1 MFLNRIFRRLV
12 RWFRSLFS
20 KPHTVPPAVPP
31 ETEARVEENPADL
44 PFYTVYIP
52 TLDGRFF
59 YLSDTPYSSGDIV
72 RIPFGPED
80 REIFGIVEEVRR
92 YPIHRTPLP
101 LWKMKYILGK
111 APRQIADTYRRL
123 TQRQE

>member
-1 MFLNRIFRRLV
+1 MFLKKIFRRLV
-12 RWFRSLFS
+12 RLFRSLFS
-20 KPHTVPPAVPP
+20 RRHTVPPAVRL
-31 ETEARVEENPADL
+31 ETEMRAGENPAEL

-52 TLDGRFF
+52 TLDGRFY
-59 YLSDTPYSSGDIV
+59 YLSDTPYSPGDIV

-111 APRQIADTYRRL
+111 APWQIADTYRRL
-123 TQRQE
+123 RQQQE